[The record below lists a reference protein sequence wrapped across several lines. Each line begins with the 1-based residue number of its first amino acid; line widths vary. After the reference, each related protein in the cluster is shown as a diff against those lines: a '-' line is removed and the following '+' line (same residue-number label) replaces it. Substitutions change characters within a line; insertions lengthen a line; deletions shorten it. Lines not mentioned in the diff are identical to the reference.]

1 MNLRDF
7 TVKNWIVIISVLA
20 GLFSILELYNLAALW
35 KDQVEFELYHAQS
48 FKQSEVVNLVDRSV
62 ELTWYQGLF
71 SLLLLL
77 SLFVLIRAL
86 FPKKLFQKKDRG

>member
-7 TVKNWIVIISVLA
+7 TVKNWIVIITVLA

-62 ELTWYQGLF
+62 EITWYQGLF
-71 SLLLLL
+71 SLLLLV
-77 SLFVLIRAL
+77 SMIVFTKAL
-86 FPKKLFQKKDRG
+86 FLKKIHQKKDRG